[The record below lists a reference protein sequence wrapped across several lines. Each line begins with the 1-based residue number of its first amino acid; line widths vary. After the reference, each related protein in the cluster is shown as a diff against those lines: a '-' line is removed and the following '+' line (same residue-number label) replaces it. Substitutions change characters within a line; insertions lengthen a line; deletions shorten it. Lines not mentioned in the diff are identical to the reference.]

1 MAAAAGLM
9 LAAVVFGGCG
19 DGSSKDELSS
29 STAGTLKSTLAE
41 VQQRVNVRDCS
52 GASEQ
57 AAAFRAEVDALPDR
71 VDGKLRRALESSAD
85 RLATLVSDQCT
96 PEPAATPEEPPAGT
110 TSEGQAEPQNQDD
123 QSQNGKKDK
132 KPKKEKAPKRDQT
145 QTEPPPDTGGA
156 GEGVPGVGDQGGGAS
171 PEG

>member
-19 DGSSKDELSS
+19 DGNSKDELSS
-29 STAGTLKSTLAE
+29 STAGQLRSTLGE
-41 VQQRVNVRDCS
+41 VQQRVNVRDCT

-57 AAAFRAEVDALPDR
+57 AAAFRAKVDALPDR
-71 VDGKLRRALESSAD
+71 VDGKLRRALASSAD
-85 RLATLVSDQCT
+85 RLATLVNDQCT
-96 PEPAATPEEPPAGT
+96 PEPAVTPEQPPVGA
-110 TSEGQAEPQNQDD
+110 TSEGQEPQNQED

-132 KPKKEKAPKRDQT
+132 KPKKEKAPKEDQT

-156 GEGVPGVGDQGGGAS
+156 GEGVPGVGDQGGGTP